1 MTFSSANTFHKLD
14 CNICNVCPSEQHI
27 EESSDVTP
35 ESAGRLHSPEPFK
48 SVTSL
53 LIDKSVLF
61 TDTTMLKV
69 KDLG

>member
-1 MTFSSANTFHKLD
+1 MTFCSANTFHKLD
-14 CNICNVCPSEQHI
+14 SISCDVCPSEQHM

-35 ESAGRLHSPEPFK
+35 QSAGRLHSPEPSK

-61 TDTTMLKV
+61 TDNTMLKV
-69 KDLG
+69 KALG